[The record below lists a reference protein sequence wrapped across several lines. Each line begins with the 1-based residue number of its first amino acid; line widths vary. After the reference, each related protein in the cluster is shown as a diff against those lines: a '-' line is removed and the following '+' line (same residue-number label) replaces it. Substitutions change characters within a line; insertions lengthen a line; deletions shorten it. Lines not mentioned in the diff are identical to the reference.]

1 MAGRHDRNC
10 DWRHHRRPRNS
21 VPTTNCVA
29 LSSRGTE
36 RCNFPA
42 NRENFGLWVDGQ
54 STASSDGDWI
64 ERESPG
70 HAVPVTRVPAGTTAD
85 VDRAVTA
92 ARVAFDKGTWPWTAS
107 SQRAAI
113 LTDVARRVRAASDE
127 LAYWETL
134 ESGKPISQAR
144 AEVEWTAGLW
154 EYAAALSRHLYGD
167 SCNTLGEG
175 TLGMTLRDPIGV
187 VGLITPWNFPMLIIS
202 QKLPFALAA
211 GCTCVI
217 KPSEMTSATTLLLA
231 EICAD
236 GRCAQRRH

>member
-1 MAGRHDRNC
+1 MQLPGE
-10 DWRHHRRPRNS
+10 PR
-21 VPTTNCVA
+21 
-29 LSSRGTE
+29 E
-36 RCNFPA
+36 
-42 NRENFGLWVDGQ
+42 FGLWVNGQ
-54 STASSDGDWI
+54 QTASSDGDWI

-70 HAVPVTRVPAGTTAD
+70 HAVPVTRVPAGTAVD
-85 VDRAVTA
+85 VDQAVTA
-92 ARVAFDKGTWPWTAS
+92 ARVAFDEGPWPWTAS
-107 SQRAAI
+107 SERAAI

-167 SCNTLGEG
+167 SCNTLGRG
-175 TLGMTLRDPIGV
+175 TVAMTLRDPIGV

-211 GCTCVI
+211 GCTSVV
-217 KPSEMTSATTLLLA
+217 KPSEMT
-231 EICAD
+231 
-236 GRCAQRRH
+236 